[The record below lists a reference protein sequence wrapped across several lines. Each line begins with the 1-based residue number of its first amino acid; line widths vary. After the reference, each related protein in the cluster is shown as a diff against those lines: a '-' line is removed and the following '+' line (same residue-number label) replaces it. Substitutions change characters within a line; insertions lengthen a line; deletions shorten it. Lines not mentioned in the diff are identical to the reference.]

1 MQSRIGL
8 RSLRVAL
15 VMVCVALFLGPF
27 QLACGPKKS
36 GGPTAGAPQ
45 PDQVQEKMKSG
56 MKGMPK
62 AQK

>member
-1 MQSRIGL
+1 
-8 RSLRVAL
+8 VAL